1 MAKGLLVVESP
12 AKATTLKRYLGK
24 DIAVLACM
32 GHIKNLP
39 KSKLGVDVE
48 NGYKAEF
55 VTIKGKANVLK
66 ELKAAAKKVDN
77 IYLAPDPDREG
88 EAIAAHLA
96 EEIGGKG
103 KTVYRVLFNEITKKA
118 VLEAMKNVGQ
128 INVNKVNAQMARRI
142 LDRLV
147 GYKISPLLWEKV
159 RKGLSAGRVQSV
171 AMRLIVEREKEVRAF
186 VPKEYWTIDGKAESS
201 TPPPFEVRLA
211 HYKGEKIEIG
221 SAEDASK
228 ATDAIRSASLV
239 ITRVEKKER
248 KRHPYA
254 PFITSSLQ
262 QDASRKLRFAAKR
275 TMSVAQRL
283 YEGLE
288 VGEEGPV
295 GLITYMRT
303 DSTRV
308 SDDAITEAREFIG
321 KELGAAFL
329 PAQPIVYKTSKSA
342 QDAHEAIRP
351 TSVERTP
358 DKLRKYLPKEEMA
371 VYELVWKRFV
381 ASQMS
386 SAVFDVT
393 SVDISAGEYT
403 LRATGSIMKF
413 AGFLKLYEETKEM
426 ETDTGDDADKRLPSD
441 LAEGLK
447 LTLIEITPN
456 QHFTQPPP
464 RYTEA
469 TLIRELEEKGVGRPS
484 TYAGI
489 LDVIQER
496 EYCEA
501 QDRKLTPTELGMLVT
516 DLIVESFPDIVNVE
530 FTAQMEG
537 ELDQVEEGKKSWTEA
552 LDDFYK
558 PFVIDLEK
566 AKTTMRN
573 VRSEAEKTDVVCEKC
588 GKPMV
593 IKFGRFGKFMACAGY
608 PECKNTKKLD
618 KEGGVV
624 EKPEAIPDE
633 PTDGVCEKC
642 GSPMVIKTGRFGR
655 YIACSRYP
663 ECKTT
668 KQIGIGIM
676 CPKPGCGGELGR
688 KRTKKGKTFYGCSNY
703 ATTKC
708 DFAVWDEP
716 ILEPCPLC
724 AHPFLV
730 KKNLK
735 TGSQIKC
742 PNKECA
748 YKRDLEVDEPA
759 A

>member
-55 VTIKGKANVLK
+55 ETIKGKASVLK

-103 KTVYRVLFNEITKKA
+103 KKVYRVLFNEITKKA
-118 VLEAMKNVGQ
+118 VIAAMENVGE
-128 INVNKVNAQMARRI
+128 ININKVNAQMARRI

-147 GYKISPLLWEKV
+147 GYKISPLLWDKV

-186 VPKEYWTIDGKAESS
+186 VPKEYWTIDGTAESS
-201 TPPPFEVRLA
+201 VPPPFDVRLA

-221 SAEDASK
+221 SAEDAQK

-275 TMSVAQRL
+275 TMGVAQRL
-283 YEGLE
+283 YEGLD
-288 VGEEGPV
+288 VGEDGPV

-329 PAQPIVYKTSKSA
+329 PGQPIVYKTSKSA

-358 DKLRKYLPKEEMA
+358 DKMRKYLPKDEMA

-393 SVDISAGEYT
+393 SVDISAGDYT

-413 AGFLKLYEETKEM
+413 AGFLKLYEETKET
-426 ETDTGDDADKRLPSD
+426 ETDTVDDADKRLPPD

-447 LTLIEITPN
+447 LKLIEITPN

-573 VRSEAEKTDVVCEKC
+573 VRAEAEKTDVVCEKC

-593 IKFGRFGKFMACAGY
+593 IKFGRFGKFLACTGY
-608 PECKNTKKLD
+608 PECKTTKQISKD
-618 KEGGVV
+618 GAVV
-624 EKPEAIPDE
+624 EKPDAIPDE

-655 YIACSRYP
+655 YIACAKYP
-663 ECKTT
+663 TCKTT

-676 CPKPGCGGELGR
+676 CPKPDCGGELVR
-688 KRTKKGKTFYGCSNY
+688 KRTKGGKTFYGCGNY
-703 ATTKC
+703 PTTKC

-716 ILEPCPLC
+716 VKEACPLC
-724 AHPFLV
+724 AYTFLV
-730 KKNLK
+730 KKTLK
-735 TGSQIKC
+735 SGSQMKC
-742 PNKECA
+742 PNKECE
-748 YKRDLEVDEPA
+748 YKRDLDGE
-759 A
+759 

>member
-24 DIAVLACM
+24 DIAVLASM

-39 KSKLGVDVE
+39 KSKLGVEVE

-55 VTIKGKANVLK
+55 VTIKGKASVLK
-66 ELKAAAKKVDN
+66 ELKAAAKKVDT

-118 VLEAMKNVGQ
+118 VIAAMENVGE
-128 INVNKVNAQMARRI
+128 INANKVNAQMARRI

-147 GYKISPLLWEKV
+147 GYKISPLLWDKV

-186 VPKEYWTIDGKAESS
+186 VPKEYWTIDGMAESS
-201 TPPPFEVRLA
+201 LPPPFEVRLA

-221 SAEDASK
+221 SAEDAQK
-228 ATDAIRSASLV
+228 ATDSINSANLV

-254 PFITSSLQ
+254 PFITSTLQ

-275 TMSVAQRL
+275 TMGVAQRL
-283 YEGLE
+283 YEGLD

-308 SDDAITEAREFIG
+308 SDDAIKEAREFIG
-321 KELGAAFL
+321 RDLGAAYL
-329 PAQPIVYKTSKSA
+329 PAQPIVYKTNKSA

-358 DKLRKYLPKEEMA
+358 DKMRQYLPKDEMA

-393 SVDISAGEYT
+393 SVDIAAGEYT

-413 AGFLKLYEETKEM
+413 AGFLKLYEETKET
-426 ETDTGDDADKRLPSD
+426 EADAGDDADKRLPSD

-447 LTLIEITPN
+447 LKLIEIKPN

-501 QDRKLTPTELGMLVT
+501 VERKLTPTELGMLVT
-516 DLIVESFPDIVNVE
+516 DLLVESFPDIVNVE

-537 ELDQVEEGKKSWTEA
+537 ELDQVEEGKKGWTEA

-573 VRSEAEKTDVVCEKC
+573 VRSEAEKTDVVCDKC

-593 IKFGRFGKFMACAGY
+593 VKFGRFGKFLACTGY
-608 PECKNTKKLD
+608 PECKSTKKLD
-618 KEGGVV
+618 KDGSVV
-624 EKPEAIPDE
+624 EKPEAPPDE

-688 KRTKKGKTFYGCSNY
+688 KRTKAGKTFYGCGNY
-703 ATTKC
+703 PKC

-716 ILEPCPLC
+716 VKEPCPEC

-730 KKNLK
+730 KKVLK
-735 TGSQIKC
+735 TGVQLKC
-742 PNKECA
+742 PNKECG
-748 YKRDLEVDEPA
+748 YKKELEGNEPA
-759 A
+759 